1 MHRCRPCCKLD
12 RRRRNAHTFSLLIN
26 SLVDFQH
33 RVDFKVSQRLGL
45 KFYRSYSPMLF
56 CNPLHVHFSTIKHL
70 LLALVFNKR
79 FAKFSLIFYWER
91 CTFKSQCT
99 TLWHRSSSSFDF
111 THKYLDEEK
120 KLFDYI
126 WKHIFSSIKGVILKN
141 KTGEWS
147 LIGQN
152 NWIMCIQV
160 TLLRFPILKW
170 FIRFFF

>member
-91 CTFKSQCT
+91 WTFRSQWHMNSLFLIFMTETISITIIFLEHSLKVNICHK
-99 TLWHRSSSSFDF
+99 LWISYPYIF
-111 THKYLDEEK
+111 
-120 KLFDYI
+120 KLQC
-126 WKHIFSSIKGVILKN
+126 G
-141 KTGEWS
+141 
-147 LIGQN
+147 
-152 NWIMCIQV
+152 
-160 TLLRFPILKW
+160 RP
-170 FIRFFF
+170 